1 MICNKEMI
9 RDYSCE
15 HLTNMLFPLQPYKST
30 SEVLQDQSSTPEQ
43 ALELGGIFSLIL
55 GLQKELTGEGK

>member
-1 MICNKEMI
+1 
-9 RDYSCE
+9 
-15 HLTNMLFPLQPYKST
+15 MLFPLQPYKST